1 MYTTG
6 RGGWRAED
14 FFLEWWRGGEGL
26 KILKGIGGMV
36 KISESRKGDANFF
49 RSH

>member
-1 MYTTG
+1 MEG
-6 RGGWRAED
+6 RG
-14 FFLEWWRGGEGL
+14 FFFGVVEGGGGL

>member
-1 MYTTG
+1 MEG
-6 RGGWRAED
+6 RG
-14 FFLEWWRGGEGL
+14 FFFGVVEGGGV